1 MADDYVERNR
11 ALWTQTNQQYTGG
24 DAERSW
30 ASEITWGVWEV
41 PETDLAVLGDVSG
54 LDAIELGC
62 GTAYFSSWL
71 ARGGAR
77 VVGVDVTP
85 AQLATARACQAK
97 FGLSFPLIEANAERV
112 PLPDGGFDLALSE
125 YGASLW
131 CEPARWISEAARL
144 LRPGGRLVFL
154 TLSPLVALCLPDDD
168 DSPAGTQLLRSP
180 AAARRVQNA
189 DGSVEFHPS
198 HGEWIRVLR
207 DSGFTIERLI
217 ELHARPD
224 AAEHAFYKIASV
236 EWAQRWPAEDLW
248 VARKNPAHSGAR
260 L

>member
-11 ALWTQTNQQYTGG
+11 ALWTETNQQYTDG
-24 DAERSW
+24 DAARSW
-30 ASEITWGVWEV
+30 ASDIAWGVWEV
-41 PETDLAVLGDVSG
+41 PEAELNVIGDVTD

-85 AQLATARACQAK
+85 AQLETARACQLK
-97 FGLSFPLIEANAERV
+97 FGRSFPLIEANAERV
-112 PLPDGGFDLALSE
+112 PLPDASFDLALSE

-131 CEPARWISEAARL
+131 CDPVRWIPEAARL
-144 LRPGGRLVFL
+144 LRPGGRLIFL
-154 TLSPLVALCLPDDD
+154 TSSPLIALCFPDDE
-168 DSPAGTQLLRSP
+168 DSPAGTQLLRSQ
-180 AAARRVQNA
+180 ADARRMRGAN
-189 DGSVEFHPS
+189 GSVAFHPS

-217 ELHARPD
+217 ELHARPE
-224 AAEHAFYKIASV
+224 AVEHAFYKIASV

-248 VARKNPAHSGAR
+248 VARKDGNDSG
-260 L
+260 

>member
-1 MADDYVERNR
+1 MSDDYVERNR
-11 ALWTQTNQQYTGG
+11 ALWTKTNQQYTGG

-41 PETDLAVLGDVSG
+41 PEADLAVIGDVAG

-71 ARGGAR
+71 ARAGAR
-77 VVGVDVTP
+77 VVGVDVTE
-85 AQLATARACQAK
+85 AQLATARACQLK
-97 FGLSFPLIEANAERV
+97 FGLSFPLIEANAEHV
-112 PLPDGGFDLALSE
+112 PLADASFDLALSE

-131 CEPARWISEAARL
+131 CDPARWIPEAARL

-154 TLSPLVALCLPDDD
+154 TNSPLLALCLPDDE
-168 DSPAGTQLLRSP
+168 DSPAGTQLLRSQ
-180 AAARRVQNA
+180 ADARRMRGA

-217 ELHARPD
+217 ELHAHPK
-224 AAEHAFYKIASV
+224 AVEHTFYKIASV

-248 VARKNPAHSGAR
+248 IARKLGASPQ
-260 L
+260 